1 MIEIPAIEITKD
13 GTCENGDGGD
23 DDGECE
29 HNVVETPSSVG
40 RRRSSATLPQQHQQQ
55 VRCYSP
61 LIHKNLSTQNILFPN
76 PNRNREETARRL
88 DTPRISCDQEQ
99 L

>member
-1 MIEIPAIEITKD
+1 MIELPAIEITKD
-13 GTCENGDGGD
+13 GTGENGDGGG

-29 HNVVETPSSVG
+29 HNIVETPSSVG
-40 RRRSSATLPQQHQQQ
+40 RRRSSAIFSQQHQQQ

-61 LIHKNLSTQNILFPN
+61 QIHKNLITQNILFPKQT
-76 PNRNREETARRL
+76 RIREETARRL
-88 DTPRISCDQEQ
+88 DAPRISCDQEQ